1 MKLISV
7 ISNYQL
13 LEAIV
18 YKINKLKDE
27 DVVLMVGETLIWKYP
42 NYKDLN
48 IYFKDIIL
56 FDISVP
62 YNGKS
67 LENTHHYFTELLE
80 KYGYSIKDFDDIYC
94 AAAHLRFGVYLILN
108 NIKFI
113 YMEDGAGMLSRFK
126 HLYQIEYDRNPNKT
140 IMIEKLGLFSGKSN
154 LIKHVIIDESQQL
167 YDVKTEYNVEDFSV
181 SKALKHLDIKDIK
194 IILNMFNITN
204 QIAIN
209 PNTCIV
215 FSENFTG
222 LTIFP
227 YEYQCKAYQFLI
239 DYFFANNRIVIKPH
253 PDDITYYSLLFPNA
267 YIMREKFPSELLPY
281 IITDKPKTLAA
292 YSSTSIHNLNYMGSE
307 IFSFDVNIR
316 NKYII
321 DSFHKYYIAT
331 LILNKI
337 NKKYNIY
344 IKNIYNL
351 LLDNMNKYAHNLNDG
366 YNYVDNIEDADI
378 IIMDHLLDIN
388 MQANISNAKYVIFLD
403 NPYKIYGQDVLNDH
417 LSIIKINKNTY
428 RKDFVYDNLEDE
440 YLYVYTNNNLEDIN
454 IMEEKKLENSGID
467 LKAETLTDDKLKIA
481 ILEGILKATEERL
494 ITELERQNKESND
507 ENN

>member
-7 ISNYQL
+7 VSNYQL
-13 LEAIV
+13 LLAIL
-18 YKINKLKDE
+18 YKIEYLYDEKVVIMISNHLANKYKNYEELKYFFEDIIVFNISAKYNNKLENMIGYFDQLF
-27 DVVLMVGETLIWKYP
+27 VHHHR
-42 NYKDLN
+42 N
-48 IYFKDIIL
+48 I
-56 FDISVP
+56 
-62 YNGKS
+62 N
-67 LENTHHYFTELLE
+67 
-80 KYGYSIKDFDDIYC
+80 DFDEIYC
-94 AAAHLRFGVYLILN
+94 AAAHHSFGIYLVQKKKNFL
-108 NIKFI
+108 FI
-113 YMEDGAGMLSRFK
+113 EDGAGMISKYKDL
-126 HLYQIEYDRNPNKT
+126 LNIEIKINKNKAYA
-140 IMIEKLGLFSGKSN
+140 IEQLGLFSGTSKYIKS
-154 LIKHVIIDESQQL
+154 VIIDNKKQL
-167 YDVKTEYNVEDFSV
+167 QNFKTEKYVIHFSVED
-181 SKALKHLDIKDIK
+181 ALQKISSENMKKIKDMIGIKNDIK
-194 IILNMFNITN
+194 IPVDSCIIFTEHFANLKILT
-204 QIAIN
+204 
-209 PNTCIV
+209 
-215 FSENFTG
+215 
-222 LTIFP
+222 
-227 YEYQCKAYQFLI
+227 YEYQCKVYQLLV
-239 DYFFANNRIVIKPH
+239 DYFLCQKNIVFKPH
-253 PDDITYYSLLFPNA
+253 PDDIAYYGILFPEA
-267 YIMREKFPSELLPY
+267 VVIREKFPAELFPY
-281 IITDKPKTLAA
+281 IVSEKPKYIVGL
-292 YSSTSIHNLNYMGSE
+292 STTSVNNLDYLKCE
-307 IFSFDVNIR
+307 KISFDVNIR

-351 LLDNMNKYAHNLNDG
+351 LLDNMNKYAHNLSDG
-366 YNYVDNIEDADI
+366 YNYVDNIEAADI